1 MVKVHHHTRRPM
13 KFATTRKKL
22 CTMAGTAKSVLVI
35 APTILFGLSPSA
47 MTREIFS
54 PGVETSAAYES
65 AAVPLRKAPEK
76 NYDFNRAS
84 VRDVLRFLADDAEID
99 FVALPEDGDDNTKL
113 ITFSL
118 NKSPFS
124 ALETISRMNG
134 VALVFEDNVWHMR
147 PFNDSALIARAYRVR
162 FNTAE
167 LKGSGKSGSS
177 SSSLGA
183 SGAGSFGGASSFGSS
198 GGGLGGTAGG
208 GSGNSSAGGIG
219 GLGLNGSGGVFS
231 TSADGLVEAIKGIVG
246 IRTSGMNAVIAP
258 GVNTVGNFGPLQ
270 TGTGNNALSAAH
282 VITAKAS
289 STAGNGSGQVLW
301 NSDTN
306 SLFVVASRQQHQLVE
321 KYLEIIDQPQPLI
334 AVEVK
339 FFETTKDP
347 RQQMGVD
354 WSGTMDGG
362 YGLSLSEMA
371 TNVDLSR
378 IKETQ
383 LPMTAILSAPDVQA
397 KVMALIKDRQTTT
410 VSYPRVLTRN
420 NREVAIQS
428 VVNQPVLSAQSSTT
442 PGVGGTTTSSVTY
455 LPIGTSINVLPK
467 RLEGGLISLQVLI
480 TVSSIIGS
488 EIIGGNSYPVAS
500 SRVFTAPLEVESG
513 YTLAIGGLDEASDS
527 REGSGLPLLSRIPIL
542 KHAFKSDT
550 KTHSRKNMLIFITPT
565 ILDAKSGGLSK
576 TPISEI
582 PLRGNT
588 PRVKL
593 PRVRPDGSLAG
604 GIDALGEALAWL
616 QQEFTHIEQIIIE
629 KRALREHGEQLDKL
643 INTADMLWNQINAHK
658 EEKPSSSQELQDE
671 ERSLEAL
678 HLRMQSARQQLYRG
692 NYQLFSRPL
701 SQVLR

>member
-1 MVKVHHHTRRPM
+1 MVEVHHHTRRPM
-13 KFATTRKKL
+13 KFATTRKKMRTVPGLPSCTLILAPVLLLTL
-22 CTMAGTAKSVLVI
+22 CT
-35 APTILFGLSPSA
+35 SA
-47 MTREIFS
+47 TGKEIIS
-54 PGVETSAAYES
+54 SSLETSAAYE
-65 AAVPLRKAPEK
+65 AAAAPLRKAPEK

-99 FVALPEDGDDNTKL
+99 FVALPENGDNNTKL

-134 VALVFEDNVWHMR
+134 VALILEDDVWHMR
-147 PFNDSALIARAYRVR
+147 PFNDSALIARSYRVR

-167 LKGSGKSGSS
+167 LKGGGKSGSATA
-177 SSSLGA
+177 SLGA
-183 SGAGSFGGASSFGSS
+183 TGAGSMGSGAGSFGNSA
-198 GGGLGGTAGG
+198 GGYGGAGG
-208 GSGNSSAGGIG
+208 GMGNQAGGFG
-219 GLGLNGSGGVFS
+219 GLGLSGSAGVFS
-231 TSADGLVEAIKGIVG
+231 TSADKLVEAIKGIVG
-246 IRTSGMNAVIAP
+246 IRTSGMNAFIAP
-258 GVNTVGNFGPLQ
+258 GLNAVGNFGPLQ
-270 TGTGNNALSAAH
+270 TGTGSNASSAAQ
-282 VITAKAS
+282 VITSNPSAS
-289 STAGNGSGQVLW
+289 TNSGQVLW

-306 SLFVVASRQQHQLVE
+306 SLFVVATRQQHQLVE
-321 KYLEIIDQPQPLI
+321 KYLETIDQPQPLI

-347 RQQMGVD
+347 RKQMGVD

-362 YGLSLSEMA
+362 YGLSLSDLT
-371 TNVDLSR
+371 TNMDLSR
-378 IKETQ
+378 IKNTQ

-467 RLEGGLISLQVLI
+467 RLENGRISLQVLI

-527 REGSGLPLLSRIPIL
+527 REGAGLPLLSKIPIL
-542 KHAFKSDT
+542 KHGFKSDT
-550 KTHSRKNMLIFITPT
+550 KTHTRKNMLIFITPT

-582 PLRGNT
+582 PLRGDS
-588 PRVKL
+588 RRAEL

-604 GIDALGEALAWL
+604 GVDAMGDAIKWL
-616 QQEFTHIEQIIIE
+616 QQEFAIIEQIVIE
-629 KRALREHGEQLDKL
+629 KRALREHGENLDKL
-643 INTADMLWNQINAHK
+643 LNTAEMLWNQINGHREK
-658 EEKPSSSQELQDE
+658 KPSSAQELKEE
-671 ERSLEAL
+671 ERALDSL
-678 HLRMQSARQQLYRG
+678 HSRMQETREQLYRG

-701 SQVLR
+701 TQVLR